1 MKKKNIAMIMTM
13 AMITSGVTAP
23 MEAVYAS
30 DEIQIQSEDVFESE
44 NEDALGESTD
54 VTEATEDSFAES
66 TESEAT
72 DMSEAEEVET
82 TEDAEQS
89 GDEEI
94 EISEEDSDTEEN
106 VADVFSDGAEDVATH
121 SSSEVVEGGSTDAG
135 NAVYRLY
142 ADGTLVIDGQG
153 AFISSKFR
161 DDSRIKSIRVSEGV
175 TDLGG
180 TYSYAFWGCENLTTV
195 SLPESLESIGEMTFY
210 ECKNL
215 STINIPAGV
224 TSIGNSAF
232 QSCKALRNITI
243 PDGVASIE
251 RYTFYDCSSLSDVNI
266 SAESKLTSIE
276 QYSFEGCKSLESINI
291 PSGVTGIGE

>member
-66 TESEAT
+66 AESEAT
-72 DMSEAEEVET
+72 DMSEAEEVEI

-94 EISEEDSDTEEN
+94 EISEENSDAEEKF
-106 VADVFSDGAEDVATH
+106 ADMFSDGTEDVATH
-121 SSSEVVEGGSTDAG
+121 SSEVVEGGSTDAG

-142 ADGTLVIDGQG
+142 ADGTLAIDGAG
-153 AFISSKFR
+153 AFVSSKFR
-161 DDSRIKSIRVSEGV
+161 YDDRITSIQVSEGI

-180 TYSYAFWGCENLTTV
+180 SYSFAFWGCKNLTTV
-195 SLPESLESIGEMTFY
+195 TLPNSLESIGAMTF
-210 ECKNL
+210 EDL
-215 STINIPAGV
+215 SLIHI
-224 TSIGNSAF
+224 
-232 QSCKALRNITI
+232 
-243 PDGVASIE
+243 
-251 RYTFYDCSSLSDVNI
+251 
-266 SAESKLTSIE
+266 
-276 QYSFEGCKSLESINI
+276 
-291 PSGVTGIGE
+291 

>member
-44 NEDALGESTD
+44 NEDALGESAD

-121 SSSEVVEGGSTDAG
+121 SSEVVEGGSTDAG

-142 ADGTLVIDGQG
+142 ADGTLAIDGAG
-153 AFISSKFR
+153 AFVSSKFR
-161 DDSRIKSIRVSEGV
+161 YDDRITSIQVSEGI

-180 TYSYAFWGCENLTTV
+180 SYSFAFWGCENLTTV
-195 SLPESLESIGEMTFY
+195 SLPESLENIGEMTFY

-215 STINIPAGV
+215 STINIPSGV

-251 RYTFYDCSSLSDVNI
+251 RYTFYD
-266 SAESKLTSIE
+266 
-276 QYSFEGCKSLESINI
+276 
-291 PSGVTGIGE
+291 